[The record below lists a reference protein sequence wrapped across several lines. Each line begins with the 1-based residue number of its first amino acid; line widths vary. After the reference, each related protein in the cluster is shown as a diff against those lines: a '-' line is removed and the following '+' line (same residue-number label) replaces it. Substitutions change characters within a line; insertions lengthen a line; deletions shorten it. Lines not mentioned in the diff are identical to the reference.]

1 MENLIL
7 IDIGGTT
14 IKFGLNTGEKLEL
27 LPAKKTPKT
36 LPEFYQCLEETVNE
50 LKKQVPIKGVALSC
64 PGAVDQKTGVIGG
77 DSALPYIHGFDIRSE
92 LKKRFGLPVSIEN
105 DANCAALAEMAS
117 GAGKKVKD
125 AIFLVI
131 GTGVGGALVVDKK
144 LHHGADRKSV
154 V

>member
-77 DSALPYIHGFDIRSE
+77 TVLYLIFMALILEVSSKSALDYRSASKMT
-92 LKKRFGLPVSIEN
+92 LIVLP
-105 DANCAALAEMAS
+105 
-117 GAGKKVKD
+117 
-125 AIFLVI
+125 
-131 GTGVGGALVVDKK
+131 
-144 LHHGADRKSV
+144 
-154 V
+154 